1 MKIVKY
7 NLTTKFIEFG
17 QMFDLIKGSIQSSKV
32 VEDENGDIMFVSKA
46 EITEETRKIKYD
58 YYNTN
63 ALYIAQAF
71 NGNGKCPIRFYKN
84 NSIHSNLLYHIKI
97 KDYYNDKI
105 NIKYIYY
112 YLLEKQTYIEDKY
125 QKGLAQKSLNVEKFK
140 LMKIPIPTI
149 EKQEEIIEYC
159 DNNLEI
165 INNLKKTIEN
175 NKIMMKELF

>member
-1 MKIVKY
+1 MVEG
-7 NLTTKFIEFG
+7 T
-17 QMFDLIKGSIQSSKV
+17 IQSSKV
-32 VEDENGDIMFVSKA
+32 VDDIDGDIMFVSKA

-112 YLLEKQTYIEDKY
+112 YLLEKQNYIEENY
-125 QKGLAQKSLNVEKFK
+125 QVGCANKSLDIEEFN
-140 LMKIPIPTI
+140 LMKIPLPS
-149 EKQEEIIEYC
+149 
-159 DNNLEI
+159 LEI
-165 INNLKKTIEN
+165 Q
-175 NKIMMKELF
+175 